1 MTDRIIHPQPY
12 LGRGHACIGCGTDL
26 EEHPELIPYEDI
38 RHKVKSGMLSGRSLV
53 VLLKRY
59 GMRWSQQQAAE
70 AWRRTQDEMPR

>member
-1 MTDRIIHPQPY
+1 
-12 LGRGHACIGCGTDL
+12 
-26 EEHPELIPYEDI
+26 
-38 RHKVKSGMLSGRSLV
+38 MLSGRSLV